1 MSERR
6 LYFRIDDYLDLEYL
20 AVDED
25 TLRHT
30 PAENLFPGSAALK
43 IYAELKKIDSESTQ
57 LFYQIKDRDRQV
69 ADYLHLLNRKLDLLA
84 QQLISEPRLRGGHD
98 TDRRQV
104 NISEGG
110 LAFSNN
116 EALKPGQP
124 LALNLTFLPTFVG
137 LAIYA
142 RVARCEPVRTGG
154 YEIAAEFETLTDA
167 QQHLL
172 SQQIMRA
179 QMAEKRRLQD
189 LDPDNKGDLYSKGA
203 SS

>member
-20 AVDED
+20 AVEED
-25 TLRHT
+25 TLRNT

-43 IYAELKKIDSESTQ
+43 TYSELKKIDSEASQ

-69 ADYLHLLNRKLDLLA
+69 ADYLYLLNRKMDLLA
-84 QQLISEPRLRGGHD
+84 QQLISKPRLREGHD
-98 TDRRQV
+98 AEQRQV

-110 LAFSNN
+110 LAFSNH
-116 EALKPGQP
+116 EALKSGQA
-124 LALNLTFLPTFVG
+124 LALNLTFLPTYVG

-142 RVARCEPVRTGG
+142 RVARCEPVHTGG

-189 LDPDNKGDLYSKGA
+189 LDPDTRGNLYSKGA

>member
-20 AVDED
+20 SVDEK
-25 TLRHT
+25 TVRET

-43 IYAELKKIDSESTQ
+43 AYAELKKMDSEASQ
-57 LFYQIKDRDRQV
+57 LFYQIKDKDRQI
-69 ADYLHLLNRKLDLLA
+69 ADYLHLLNRKIELLS
-84 QQLISEPRLRGGHD
+84 QQLISEPRLRSHGSEQ
-98 TDRRQV
+98 RRV

-116 EALKPGQP
+116 EALPAGQY
-124 LALNLTFLPTFVG
+124 LALNLTFLPTYVG

-142 RVARCEPVRTGG
+142 RVSRCEPVRTGG
-154 YEIAAEFETLTDA
+154 FEIAAEFEAMTEP
-167 QQHLL
+167 QQHIL

-179 QMAEKRRLQD
+179 QMADKRRHQD
-189 LDPDNKGDLYSKGA
+189 LDPESRAKRQP
-203 SS
+203 